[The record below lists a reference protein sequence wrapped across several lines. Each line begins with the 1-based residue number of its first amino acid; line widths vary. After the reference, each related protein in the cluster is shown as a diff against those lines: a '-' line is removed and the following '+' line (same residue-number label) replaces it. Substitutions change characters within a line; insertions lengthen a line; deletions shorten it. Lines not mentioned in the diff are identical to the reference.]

1 MGVIRYKVVKKKNPV
16 TGSFKYYAQ
25 PELYSQISKQDI
37 VEAAQRNTSIPRA
50 YLDMA
55 YDALINEVEN
65 FVMNGHSVQIPNLG
79 TISCRIR
86 GEGADRRESFITEY
100 IRKVGFT
107 FLPDPY
113 IKKLLKKVQFR
124 QVKY

>member
-1 MGVIRYKVVKKKNPV
+1 MGVIRYKVVAKKNPIN
-16 TGSFKYYAQ
+16 GSVQYYAQ

-79 TISCRIR
+79 TISCRIN
-86 GEGADRRESFITEY
+86 GAGANSRVTFTTEL
-100 IRKVGFT
+100 INKVGFT

-113 IKKLLKKVQFR
+113 IKKILKKVQFR
-124 QVKY
+124 QIK

>member
-1 MGVIRYKVVKKKNPV
+1 MGVIRYKVVEKNNPLDASV
-16 TGSFKYYAQ
+16 KYYAQ

-37 VEAAQRNTSIPRA
+37 IEAAQRNTSIPRA

-86 GEGADRRESFITEY
+86 GEGADTRKDYSTEFIN
-100 IRKVGFT
+100 KVGFT

-113 IKKLLKKVQFR
+113 IKKLLKKIQFR
-124 QVKY
+124 QVK

>member
-1 MGVIRYKVVKKKNPV
+1 MGVIRYKVVAKRNPLDN
-16 TGSFKYYAQ
+16 TTRYYAQ
-25 PELYSQISKQDI
+25 PVLYSQISKEDI
-37 VEAAQRNTSIPRA
+37 IEAAQRNTSIPRA

-79 TISCRIR
+79 TISCRIN
-86 GEGADRRESFITEY
+86 GKGADSRDVFTTEL

-124 QVKY
+124 QVK

>member
-1 MGVIRYKVVKKKNPV
+1 MGVLRYKVVAKQNPLDSSV
-16 TGSFKYYAQ
+16 KYYAQ
-25 PELYSQISKQDI
+25 PELYSQISKEDI
-37 VEAAQRNTSIPRA
+37 LEAAQRNTSIPRA

-86 GEGADRRESFITEY
+86 GKGADKRSDYTTEQ
-100 IRKVGFT
+100 IEKVGFT

-113 IKKLLKKVQFR
+113 IKKILKKVQFR
-124 QVKY
+124 QVK

>member
-1 MGVIRYKVVKKKNPV
+1 MGIIRYKVVPKKNPIDK
-16 TGSFKYYAQ
+16 TISFHAQ
-25 PELYSQISKQDI
+25 LELYSQISRED
-37 VEAAQRNTSIPRA
+37 VVDAAQRNTSIPRA

-65 FVMNGHSVQIPNLG
+65 FVMNGHSVQVPNLG
-79 TISCRIR
+79 TISCRIN
-86 GEGADRRESFITEY
+86 GSGADSEAQYSPEY

-124 QVKY
+124 LVK

>member
-1 MGVIRYKVVKKKNPV
+1 MGVLRYKVVAKRNPITATV
-16 TGSFKYYAQ
+16 KYYAQ
-25 PELYSQISKQDI
+25 PELYSQISREDV

-79 TISCRIR
+79 TISCRLR
-86 GEGADRRESFITEY
+86 GAGADSRKEYSTDLIT
-100 IRKVGFT
+100 KVGFT
-107 FLPDPY
+107 FLPDSY
-113 IKKLLKKVQFR
+113 IKKLLKKVQYR
-124 QVKY
+124 QVK

>member
-1 MGVIRYKVVKKKNPV
+1 MGVLRYKVVAKKNPIN
-16 TGSFKYYAQ
+16 GSVQYYAQ

-37 VEAAQRNTSIPRA
+37 IEAAQRNTSIPRA

-86 GEGADRRESFITEY
+86 GEGADTRGVYSTEL
-100 IRKVGFT
+100 IKKVGFT

-124 QVKY
+124 QIK

>member
-1 MGVIRYKVVKKKNPV
+1 MGVIRYKIVAKKNPIN
-16 TGSFKYYAQ
+16 GSVKYYAQ
-25 PELYSQISKQDI
+25 PELYSQISKEDI
-37 VEAAQRNTSIPRA
+37 VEAAQRNTSIPRS

-86 GEGADRRESFITEY
+86 GTGADTRDGFSVEY
-100 IRKVGFT
+100 INKVGFT

-113 IKKLLKKVQFR
+113 IKKLLKKVQYR
-124 QVKY
+124 QVK

>member
-1 MGVIRYKVVKKKNPV
+1 MGTIRFKVVPKKNPIDKSV
-16 TGSFKYYAQ
+16 KYYAQ
-25 PELYSQISKQDI
+25 PVLYSQISREDI

-79 TISCRIR
+79 TISCRIN
-86 GEGADRRESFITEY
+86 GMGVEEEASYDASY
-100 IRKVGFT
+100 IQKVGFT

-124 QVKY
+124 MVTT

>member
-1 MGVIRYKVVKKKNPV
+1 MGVIRYKVVAKRNPLDSSV
-16 TGSFKYYAQ
+16 KYYAQ

-37 VEAAQRNTSIPRA
+37 IEAAQRNTSIPRA

-86 GEGADRRESFITEY
+86 GEGADTRKDYSTEL
-100 IRKVGFT
+100 IKKVGFT

-113 IKKLLKKVQFR
+113 IKKLLRKIQFR
-124 QVKY
+124 QVK

>member
-1 MGVIRYKVVKKKNPV
+1 MGVIRYKVIAKRNPIDNTV
-16 TGSFKYYAQ
+16 KYYAQ
-25 PELYSQISKQDI
+25 PELYSQISKEDI

-55 YDALINEVEN
+55 YDSLINEVEN

-86 GEGADRRESFITEY
+86 GEGAETRKGYSTEL
-100 IRKVGFT
+100 IKKVGFT

-113 IKKLLKKVQFR
+113 IKKLLKKVQYR
-124 QVKY
+124 QVK

>member
-1 MGVIRYKVVKKKNPV
+1 MGVIRYKVVAKRDPIKDSV
-16 TGSFKYYAQ
+16 KYYAQ

-37 VEAAQRNTSIPRA
+37 IEAAQRNTSIPRA

-86 GEGADRRESFITEY
+86 GEGADTRLAYSTEL
-100 IRKVGFT
+100 IKKVGFT

-113 IKKLLKKVQFR
+113 IKKLLKKIQYR
-124 QVKY
+124 QVK

>member
-1 MGVIRYKVVKKKNPV
+1 MGVIRYKVVAKRNPI
-16 TGSFKYYAQ
+16 TGSVKYYAQ
-25 PELYSQISKQDI
+25 PELYSQISKEDI
-37 VEAAQRNTSIPRA
+37 VESAQRNTSIPRA

-86 GEGADRRESFITEY
+86 GTGADDRNSFLTEY
-100 IRKVGFT
+100 INKVGFT

-124 QVKY
+124 QVK

>member
-1 MGVIRYKVVKKKNPV
+1 MGVIRYKVVSKKNPIN
-16 TGSFKYYAQ
+16 GSVKYYAQ
-25 PELYSQISKQDI
+25 PELYSRISREDI

-79 TISCRIR
+79 TISCRLNGR
-86 GEGADRRESFITEY
+86 GADSRAVFTTEL
-100 IRKVGFT
+100 IHKVGFT

-124 QVKY
+124 QVK

>member
-1 MGVIRYKVVKKKNPV
+1 MGVIRYKVVAKRNPLDDSV
-16 TGSFKYYAQ
+16 KYYAQ

-37 VEAAQRNTSIPRA
+37 IEAAQRNTSIPRA

-86 GEGADRRESFITEY
+86 GEGADARKNYSTEL
-100 IRKVGFT
+100 IKKVGFT

-113 IKKLLKKVQFR
+113 IKKLLKKIQFR
-124 QVKY
+124 QVK

>member
-1 MGVIRYKVVKKKNPV
+1 MGVIRYKVVAKKNPLEGTV
-16 TGSFKYYAQ
+16 KYYSQ

-37 VEAAQRNTSIPRA
+37 IEAAQRNTSIPRA

-86 GEGADRRESFITEY
+86 GGGANSRKEYSTEL
-100 IRKVGFT
+100 IAKVGFT

-113 IKKLLKKVQFR
+113 IKKLLKKIQFR
-124 QVKY
+124 QVK

>member
-1 MGVIRYKVVKKKNPV
+1 MGVIRYKVVPKKNPIDNSV
-16 TGSFKYYAQ
+16 QFYAQ
-25 PELYSQISKQDI
+25 PELYSQISREDI

-55 YDALINEVEN
+55 YDSLINEVEN

-86 GEGADRRESFITEY
+86 GAGAASRDKYTTDLIS
-100 IRKVGFT
+100 KVGFT

-124 QVKY
+124 QVK

>member
-1 MGVIRYKVVKKKNPV
+1 MGVIRYKVVAKKNPLNEAV
-16 TGSFKYYAQ
+16 KYYAQ

-37 VEAAQRNTSIPRA
+37 IEAAQRNTSIPRA

-79 TISCRIR
+79 TISGRIR
-86 GEGADRRESFITEY
+86 GEGAGSRKDYSTEL

-113 IKKLLKKVQFR
+113 IKKLLKKIQFR
-124 QVKY
+124 QVK

>member
-1 MGVIRYKVVKKKNPV
+1 MGVIRYKVVSKRNPLDDSV
-16 TGSFKYYAQ
+16 KFYAQ
-25 PELYSQISKQDI
+25 PELYSQISKEDI

-79 TISCRIR
+79 TISCRIN
-86 GEGADRRESFITEY
+86 GTGAETRVKYTTEH

-124 QVKY
+124 QVK

>member
-1 MGVIRYKVVKKKNPV
+1 MGVIRYKVVQKKNPID
-16 TGSFKYYAQ
+16 GSVKWYAQ
-25 PELYSQISKQDI
+25 PELYSQISKEDI
-37 VEAAQRNTSIPRA
+37 IEAAQRNTSIPRA

-79 TISCRIR
+79 TISCRIN
-86 GEGADRRESFITEY
+86 GVGADTRETYSTEY
-100 IRKVGFT
+100 IHRVGFT

-113 IKKLLKKVQFR
+113 IKKLLKKVQYR
-124 QVKY
+124 QVK

>member
-1 MGVIRYKVVKKKNPV
+1 MGVIRYKVVAKKNPISGLV
-16 TGSFKYYAQ
+16 KYYAQ
-25 PELYSQISKQDI
+25 PELYSQISKEDI

-86 GEGADRRESFITEY
+86 GKGSYTRPSFSAEY
-100 IRKVGFT
+100 IKKVGFT

-113 IKKLLKKVQFR
+113 IKKLLRKVQFR
-124 QVKY
+124 QVK

>member
-1 MGVIRYKVVKKKNPV
+1 MGVIRYKVVVKKNPLD
-16 TGSFKYYAQ
+16 GSVAYYAQ
-25 PELYSQISKQDI
+25 PDLYSQISKQDI
-37 VEAAQRNTSIPRA
+37 IEAAQRNTSIPRA

-86 GEGADRRESFITEY
+86 GDGADTRKDYSTEL
-100 IRKVGFT
+100 IKKVGFT

-113 IKKLLKKVQFR
+113 IKKLLKKIQFR
-124 QVKY
+124 QVK

>member
-1 MGVIRYKVVKKKNPV
+1 MGVIRYKVVAKRNPIA
-16 TGSFKYYAQ
+16 GSVKYYAQ

-37 VEAAQRNTSIPRA
+37 IEAAQRNTSIPRA

-86 GEGADRRESFITEY
+86 GFGADSRAEY
-100 IRKVGFT
+100 STDLINKVGFT

-113 IKKLLKKVQFR
+113 IKKLLRKIQFR
-124 QVKY
+124 QVK

>member
-1 MGVIRYKVVKKKNPV
+1 MGVIRYKVVAKKNPLDKTV
-16 TGSFKYYAQ
+16 KYYAQ

-37 VEAAQRNTSIPRA
+37 IEAAQRNTSIPRA

-86 GEGADRRESFITEY
+86 GKGADT
-100 IRKVGFT
+100 RKNYSTDLIEMVGFT

-113 IKKLLKKVQFR
+113 IKKLLKKIQFR
-124 QVKY
+124 QVK

>member
-1 MGVIRYKVVKKKNPV
+1 MGVIRYKVVAKKNPIA
-16 TGSFKYYAQ
+16 GSVKYYAQ
-25 PELYSQISKQDI
+25 PELYSQISREDI

-86 GEGADRRESFITEY
+86 GAGADKRENFTTEY
-100 IRKVGFT
+100 ISKVGFT

-124 QVKY
+124 QIK

>member
-1 MGVIRYKVVKKKNPV
+1 MGVIRYKVVPKRNPINDSV
-16 TGSFKYYAQ
+16 KYYAQ
-25 PELYSQISKQDI
+25 PELYSQISKEDI
-37 VEAAQRNTSIPRA
+37 IESAQRNTSIPRA

-86 GEGADRRESFITEY
+86 GDGAETRKAFSAELIQ
-100 IRKVGFT
+100 KVGFT

-124 QVKY
+124 QIK

>member
-1 MGVIRYKVVKKKNPV
+1 MAIIRYKVVAKKNPID
-16 TGSFKYYAQ
+16 GSVNYYAQ

-37 VEAAQRNTSIPRA
+37 IEAAQRNTSIPRA

-86 GEGADRRESFITEY
+86 GAGAEARKDYSAELIK
-100 IRKVGFT
+100 KVGFT

-113 IKKLLKKVQFR
+113 IKKLLKKIQFR
-124 QVKY
+124 QVK

>member
-1 MGVIRYKVVKKKNPV
+1 MGVIRYKVVSKKNPIDG
-16 TGSFKYYAQ
+16 TIKYYAQ
-25 PELYSQISKQDI
+25 PELYSQISREDI

-79 TISCRIR
+79 TISCRIKSL
-86 GEGADRRESFITEY
+86 GAHTRVSYTTDF

-124 QVKY
+124 QVQ

>member
-1 MGVIRYKVVKKKNPV
+1 MGVIRYKVVSKKNPLD
-16 TGSFKYYAQ
+16 GSVKFYAQ
-25 PELYSQISKQDI
+25 PELYSQISKDDI

-79 TISCRIR
+79 TISCRIN
-86 GEGADRRESFITEY
+86 GTGAETRVEYTTEY

-124 QVKY
+124 QVK

>member
-1 MGVIRYKVVKKKNPV
+1 MGVIRYKVVEKRNPID
-16 TGSFKYYAQ
+16 GSVKYYAQ

-37 VEAAQRNTSIPRA
+37 IEAAQRNTSIPRA

-86 GEGADRRESFITEY
+86 GNGSESRATYTTDLI
-100 IRKVGFT
+100 IKVGFT
-107 FLPDPY
+107 FLPDAY
-113 IKKLLKKVQFR
+113 IKKLLKKIQFR
-124 QVKY
+124 QVK

>member
-1 MGVIRYKVVKKKNPV
+1 MGVIRYKVVPKRNPLDNKV
-16 TGSFKYYAQ
+16 KYYAQ
-25 PELYSQISKQDI
+25 PELYSQISKEDI
-37 VEAAQRNTSIPRA
+37 IEAAQRNTSIPRA

-79 TISCRIR
+79 TISCRLR
-86 GEGADRRESFITEY
+86 GAGADTRDSYSTDQIL
-100 IRKVGFT
+100 KVGFT

-124 QVKY
+124 QIK

>member
-1 MGVIRYKVVKKKNPV
+1 MGVIRYKIVSKRNPID
-16 TGSFKYYAQ
+16 GSTKYYAQ
-25 PELYSQISKQDI
+25 PELYSQISREDI
-37 VEAAQRNTSIPRA
+37 VEAAQRNTSIPKA

-86 GEGADRRESFITEY
+86 GKGADKRDNYSTEQ
-100 IRKVGFT
+100 IKKVGFT

-124 QVKY
+124 LIK

>member
-1 MGVIRYKVVKKKNPV
+1 MGVIRYKVVPKKNPIDGLV
-16 TGSFKYYAQ
+16 KYYAQ
-25 PELYSQISKQDI
+25 PELYSQISKEDI

-86 GEGADRRESFITEY
+86 GAGAPARDSFNADLIK
-100 IRKVGFT
+100 KVGFT

-124 QVKY
+124 QVK

>member
-1 MGVIRYKVVKKKNPV
+1 MGVIRYKVVSKRNPIDGTV
-16 TGSFKYYAQ
+16 KYYAQ
-25 PELYSQISKQDI
+25 PELYSQISKDDI
-37 VEAAQRNTSIPRA
+37 VEAAQRNSAIPRA

-79 TISCRIR
+79 TISCRIKGR
-86 GEGADRRESFITEY
+86 GAKTKVSFNAEFID
-100 IRKVGFT
+100 KVGFT

-124 QVKY
+124 QVK

>member
-1 MGVIRYKVVKKKNPV
+1 MGVIRYKVVAKTNPLNGKNK
-16 TGSFKYYAQ
+16 FYAQ
-25 PELYSQISKQDI
+25 PELYSQISKEDI

-79 TISCRIR
+79 TISCRIN
-86 GEGADRRESFITEY
+86 GSGADSRDTFTTEL
-100 IRKVGFT
+100 IKKVGFT

-124 QVKY
+124 QTK